1 MWGRSVIFVRTT
13 IGLLAAAALAV
24 AFVGQTAAAAVT
36 AAPRVMAHKGLH
48 YPYSPAPENSVG
60 AILKAAAR
68 HVPIEIDI
76 LLSKPTTAHPNGVP
90 FVFHD
95 TTLDRMTK
103 LRGYVWDHTPD
114 QLAHACLVTV
124 PGRNTCSKYTIPRL
138 TTVLAR
144 ARAAGGTLDIEIKN
158 ETLTWTQAATIVQR
172 LEWTDAWTWD
182 TMPGFQ
188 DPMIL
193 SAWAQPLGKSGRL
206 LLTETIRRSLPSS

>member
-1 MWGRSVIFVRTT
+1 MCVTGSGVIVDWARPRCSGLALFGRVAPGSSGRLGFWLSGTTGGTLSTGKPGSLNSAMWGRSVIFVRTT

-103 LRGYVWDHTPD
+103 LRGLRLGPHSRSASPCLPRHGAGPEHLQQVHDPAPDHRAGAGTRRGR
-114 QLAHACLVTV
+114 HA
-124 PGRNTCSKYTIPRL
+124 
-138 TTVLAR
+138 
-144 ARAAGGTLDIEIKN
+144 
-158 ETLTWTQAATIVQR
+158 
-172 LEWTDAWTWD
+172 
-182 TMPGFQ
+182 
-188 DPMIL
+188 
-193 SAWAQPLGKSGRL
+193 
-206 LLTETIRRSLPSS
+206 